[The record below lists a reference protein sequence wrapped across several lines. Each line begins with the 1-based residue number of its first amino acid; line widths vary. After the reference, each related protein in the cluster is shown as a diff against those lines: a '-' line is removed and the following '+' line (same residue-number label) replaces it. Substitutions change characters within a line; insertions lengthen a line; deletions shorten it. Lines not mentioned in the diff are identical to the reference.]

1 MATEFQPYVGPRPFE
16 RTKADQNRFFGR
28 DDETRELLSRITA
41 HSAVLFYSQSG
52 AGKTSLIN
60 AKLTPMLETA
70 GFEVLKPARV
80 RDVPPAD
87 SVLRKLSNIYSFNVL
102 RTWDEGATAP
112 DLLAGM
118 SISEFL
124 KARKG
129 AVSEEEEGDPRVA
142 IFDQFEELF
151 TSYQERSGDREDF
164 FDQVGAALEED
175 RLLRVVFAMREDYI
189 AELDPY
195 LPLLPEKLRMR
206 YRIERLSEDDAL
218 LAITEPLSGTEYS
231 FADGV
236 AEQLVENL
244 LMVPVETAKGVEK
257 VRGES
262 VEPVQLQV
270 VCQTLWENCQQSWR
284 TLASEKR
291 LITHEQLETFGDVDQ
306 ALSTFYETA
315 IKRVVQATGVKE
327 GVLRRWFDQSL
338 ITSAGTRGT
347 VFRGQKE
354 TGDIPNAAVDELV
367 NQHII
372 RGELRGGSRW
382 YELTHDR
389 FIAPIKVSNEN
400 WLLAHSG
407 GEQTPKRLETRAEQW
422 VRDGRR
428 REELL
433 DEGELLEAKRW
444 LESPGAS
451 DVGYSERLVTLV
463 EASSAARA
471 EQQAR
476 SARRLKLLAAALAI
490 MVLLSAF
497 ATVFA
502 FRQKRQADQSQ
513 LAAIDSQ
520 RAAEKR
526 ELEATEAKK
535 MAEQQKAI
543 ADARNEELNRVNGKV
558 TEEKKR
564 ADRQTLLAKTN
575 ERIARNAKADLE
587 AYNKELD
594 DLSTKFKE
602 ADDEYEL
609 LLARS
614 PKDLKEQCALRTE
627 LESPK
632 AKYEHVFAGYV
643 AFGKVAEQRAVKRLI
658 DAIRTRQ
665 GTLACPD

>member
-1 MATEFQPYVGPRPFE
+1 VATEFQPYVGPRPFE
-16 RTKADQNRFFGR
+16 RTEADQNRFFGR

-60 AKLTPMLETA
+60 AKLTPMLEKA
-70 GFEVLKPARV
+70 GFQVLKPARV
-80 RDVPPAD
+80 RDVPPAE
-87 SVLRKLSNIYSFNVL
+87 SVLHKVSNIYAFNVL
-102 RTWDEGATAP
+102 RTWDDGATAAE
-112 DLLAGM
+112 LLAGM

-124 KARKG
+124 KARKV
-129 AVSEEEEGDPRVA
+129 AVSEEEDGNPRVA

-151 TSYQERSGDREDF
+151 TSYQERSGDREEF

-195 LPLLPEKLRMR
+195 LPLLPEKLRPR
-206 YRIERLSEDDAL
+206 YRIERLNEDDAL

-262 VEPVQLQV
+262 IEPVQLQV

-291 LITHEQLETFGDVDQ
+291 VITHEQLETFGDVDQ

-327 GVLRRWFDQSL
+327 GVLRRWFEQSL

-389 FIAPIKVSNEN
+389 FIAPIKASNER

-422 VRDGRR
+422 ARDGRQR
-428 REELL
+428 KDLL

-444 LESPGAS
+444 LESPSAS
-451 DVGYSERLVTLV
+451 DVGYSERVVTLV
-463 EASSAARA
+463 EASGAARA
-471 EQQAR
+471 EQESR
-476 SARRLKLLAAALAI
+476 SASRLRLLLAALVVMFFVVLGALALALWKQREVQAKSNELALKATAERELQTKLAAEEQERAQQQLRI
-490 MVLLSAF
+490 AQHQASELGAAYKLVDQQRRLAVGESRIARANEAKAVKAEKRVRKVIEQTDSEAHSALIVALSAE
-497 ATVFA
+497 
-502 FRQKRQADQSQ
+502 QQQDQ
-513 LAAIDSQ
+513 
-520 RAAEKR
+520 KR
-526 ELEATEAKK
+526 ELE
-535 MAEQQKAI
+535 KALEVHNQLLNTYVTLGNTRKQNEVR
-543 ADARNEELNRVNGKV
+543 ARIVLIQNRLG
-558 TEEKKR
+558 
-564 ADRQTLLAKTN
+564 
-575 ERIARNAKADLE
+575 RI
-587 AYNKELD
+587 
-594 DLSTKFKE
+594 T
-602 ADDEYEL
+602 
-609 LLARS
+609 
-614 PKDLKEQCALRTE
+614 Q
-627 LESPK
+627 
-632 AKYEHVFAGYV
+632 
-643 AFGKVAEQRAVKRLI
+643 
-658 DAIRTRQ
+658 
-665 GTLACPD
+665 